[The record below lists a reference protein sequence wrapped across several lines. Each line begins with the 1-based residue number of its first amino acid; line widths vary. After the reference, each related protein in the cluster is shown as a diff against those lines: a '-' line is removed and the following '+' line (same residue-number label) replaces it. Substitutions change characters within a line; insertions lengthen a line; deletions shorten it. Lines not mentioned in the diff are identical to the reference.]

1 MTANQTAAR
10 ATKPRMANVRQAP
23 PPDSMVLFEKL
34 AAEQWFHAM
43 MEVSQE
49 ITKFTQTRLQEDATA
64 GFAFLGCKTPSESLE
79 CQQRF
84 IERAVEQYQ
93 TEMVRLAQIV
103 GLAGKGAPAEK
114 HGNAS

>member
-10 ATKPRMANVRQAP
+10 ATKPRVTNVRRAP

-34 AAEQWFHAM
+34 AAEQWLRAM
-43 MEVSQE
+43 MEISQE
-49 ITKFTQTRLQEDATA
+49 ITKFTQTRLQEEATA
-64 GFAFLGCKTPSESLE
+64 GFALLGCKTPSESLE

-84 IERAVEQYQ
+84 VERAVEQYQ
-93 TEMVRLAQIV
+93 TEMFKLAQIV
-103 GLAGKGAPAEK
+103 GLAGKGTPAEK